1 MIKTKS
7 VLCASR
13 KWRNGKTVANTDKLQ
28 MNKIAYSISILL
40 IIIAGYLF
48 LFGKLFAFSPVI
60 IGFDKH
66 ESKNAIFYTQGD
78 SRYNDF
84 EIIDTLIPSVESF
97 HELNFIRKP
106 RIFIFQDSLKYIHHS
121 LSKARFCAFSSGRLF
136 ISPWALKEAE

>member
-1 MIKTKS
+1 MGSSTKLYRLVQRS
-7 VLCASR
+7 LPPNNSM
-13 KWRNGKTVANTDKLQ
+13 Q
-28 MNKIAYSISILL
+28 MNKIAYCISIL
-40 IIIAGYLF
+40 IIGIVAYLF